1 MMRRI
6 IATATI
12 AGALVLT
19 AAAAVAVSR
28 FTDVG
33 DDHPSAAEIEAAAA
47 EGWML
52 GYGDETFGPDQ
63 TLTES
68 QFRKVLS
75 RVFDDLKCPTD
86 ECEGITRAE
95 AAVFVVAGADA
106 VKARRANPV
115 VDEPGGEP
123 GEEPGGEP
131 GEEPTVTQ
139 PPVVDEPG
147 GEPGDEPGGGPTVT
161 DEPTVTQPPPTSAP
175 PVQAAPSP
183 EERCLRIIRSV
194 INQSRWHT
202 GWRMSSTRY
211 YNRLF
216 ATGAGDD
223 LQCLTT
229 QIASPQPGLVR
240 GYGHLYTIEVYDSS
254 GEERRRVMFRQK
266 SGAIYQT
273 EEKQAEAIAE
283 DEEDRIPLRYRDP
296 MMVDSDT
303 VAAFLRARQ
312 AGTEPPAVPAS
323 FLPTTDQPTNWKA
336 HDPWWD

>member
-106 VKARRANPV
+106 VKALRANPV
-115 VDEPGGEP
+115 VVEPGGEPGEEPGGRP

-139 PPVVDEPG
+139 PP
-147 GEPGDEPGGGPTVT
+147 
-161 DEPTVTQPPPTSAP
+161 PTSAP
-175 PVQAAPSP
+175 PAQAAPTP
-183 EERCLRIIRSV
+183 DERCLRLTQVRE
-194 INQSRWHT
+194 
-202 GWRMSSTRY
+202 GWQNYAY
-211 YNRLF
+211 YRLT
-216 ATGAGDD
+216 ATGEGDN
-223 LQCLTT
+223 LQCLVTDIWSEGPSDT
-229 QIASPQPGLVR
+229 NNINTAS
-240 GYGHLYTIEVYDSS
+240 YLYFIEVYNHE
-254 GEERRRVMFRQK
+254 GVERRRVRRAYNGGSILAPDIF
-266 SGAIYQT
+266 
-273 EEKQAEAIAE
+273 
-283 DEEDRIPLRYRDP
+283 
-296 MMVDSDT
+296 
-303 VAAFLRARQ
+303 AAFFQAQQ
-312 AGTEPPAVPAS
+312 AGTEPPAVPDR
-323 FLPTTDQPTNWKA
+323 FLATADGSRVSTV
-336 HDPWWD
+336 HDPWVENP